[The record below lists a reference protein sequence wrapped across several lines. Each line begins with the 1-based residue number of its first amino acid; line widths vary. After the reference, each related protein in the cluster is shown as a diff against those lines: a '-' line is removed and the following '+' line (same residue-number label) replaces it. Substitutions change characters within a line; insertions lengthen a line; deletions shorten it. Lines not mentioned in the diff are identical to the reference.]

1 MTGSEA
7 PPSFRLAYVPGV
19 TPDKWVRI
27 WNERLPDVPLAL
39 TQVTAA
45 EADGV
50 LLGRDADAGLVR
62 LPVDRTALSAIPLYT
77 ETTVVLIPRDHLVTA
92 ADEVTVGDLADEIVL
107 HPLDDVLDWERL
119 PGRPALERPAT
130 TADAVELVAA
140 GIGVLL
146 VPLSLARLH
155 HRKDLTYRTVTD
167 APESSVALS
176 WPEDAHTDHV
186 EDFIGIVRG
195 RTVNSTRGRQPEPA
209 RSKGGKQTSAKQTSA
224 KQTSGKQ
231 TGGARRGTGGSHRGA
246 SGGKGKG
253 RAADRAAG
261 RAGAD
266 PTDPDSRPRRAL
278 GDLDVHEREYRVTQ
292 RGGGEGRSGTG
303 DHTVPLHTVQP
314 GLEGAP
320 GDPEE
325 AGVLPHAGARLLQ
338 QQPQDAGVQLV
349 DGHGGCGP
357 LSSAIGPPMAAGI
370 RRSLYQWLTLPAA
383 C

>member
-1 MTGSEA
+1 
-7 PPSFRLAYVPGV
+7 V

-45 EADGV
+45 QAGDV

-92 ADEVTVGDLADEIVL
+92 ADEVTVEDLAEEIVL
-107 HPLDDVLDWERL
+107 HPLDDVLDWERP

-176 WPEDAHTDHV
+176 WPEDAHTDRV

-209 RSKGGKQTSAKQTSA
+209 RSKGAKQTAA
-224 KQTSGKQ
+224 KQTAAKQ
-231 TGGARRGTGGSHRGA
+231 TGGARRGTAGSPRGA
-246 SGGKGKG
+246 SGGKGGSKG
-253 RAADRAAG
+253 G
-261 RAGAD
+261 RGG
-266 PTDPDSRPRRAL
+266 RPRR
-278 GDLDVHEREYRVTQ
+278 R
-292 RGGGEGRSGTG
+292 
-303 DHTVPLHTVQP
+303 
-314 GLEGAP
+314 
-320 GDPEE
+320 
-325 AGVLPHAGARLLQ
+325 
-338 QQPQDAGVQLV
+338 
-349 DGHGGCGP
+349 
-357 LSSAIGPPMAAGI
+357 
-370 RRSLYQWLTLPAA
+370 
-383 C
+383 